1 MGNMTVEEIYRERKT
16 FSNAVFEVSKK
27 DFVKF
32 GMSIISYTLKDIT
45 DEVGYL
51 KVSTEICFLSV
62 CYARILTSQPDDSAL
77 FSQYKIFQALGQSRT
92 AQVQKD
98 ARIGEAEARRDA
110 GMAEAEAEMQRM
122 EAKLANDTE
131 IARAK
136 RDFDLKK
143 ATYDVEVN
151 TARAEAEKAYELQ
164 VQHFLS
170 IS

>member
-1 MGNMTVEEIYRERKT
+1 M
-16 FSNAVFEVSKK
+16 
-27 DFVKF
+27 
-32 GMSIISYTLKDIT
+32 L
-45 DEVGYL
+45 
-51 KVSTEICFLSV
+51 FLGLV
-62 CYARILTSQPDDSAL
+62 CLEFKPDDSAL
-77 FSQYKIFQALGQSRT
+77 FSQYEIFQALGQSRT

>member
-1 MGNMTVEEIYRERKT
+1 M
-16 FSNAVFEVSKK
+16 
-27 DFVKF
+27 
-32 GMSIISYTLKDIT
+32 
-45 DEVGYL
+45 
-51 KVSTEICFLSV
+51 
-62 CYARILTSQPDDSAL
+62 
-77 FSQYKIFQALGQSRT
+77 GQSRT

-164 VQHFLS
+164 VYTFS
-170 IS
+170 KYVISVAGYISYSLNRVILILIISNFVSGCNCSAKN

>member
-51 KVSTEICFLSV
+51 K
-62 CYARILTSQPDDSAL
+62 
-77 FSQYKIFQALGQSRT
+77 ALGQSRT

-110 GMAEAEAEMQRM
+110 GMAEAEAEMKRM
-122 EAKLANDTE
+122 EAKLFNDTE

-143 ATYDVEVN
+143 AE
-151 TARAEAEKAYELQ
+151 
-164 VQHFLS
+164 
-170 IS
+170 

>member
-1 MGNMTVEEIYRERKT
+1 MKLDISRLVLKYA
-16 FSNAVFEVSKK
+16 F
-27 DFVKF
+27 F
-32 GMSIISYTLKDIT
+32 GLLCLQFIT
-45 DEVGYL
+45 SRPE
-51 KVSTEICFLSV
+51 
-62 CYARILTSQPDDSAL
+62 SAL
-77 FSQYKIFQALGQSRT
+77 FYQYEIFQALGQSRT

>member
-51 KVSTEICFLSV
+51 K
-62 CYARILTSQPDDSAL
+62 
-77 FSQYKIFQALGQSRT
+77 ALGQSRT

-98 ARIGEAEARRDA
+98 ARMG
-110 GMAEAEAEMQRM
+110 EAEAEMQRM

-164 VQHFLS
+164 AATVQQKN
-170 IS
+170 

>member
-1 MGNMTVEEIYRERKT
+1 
-16 FSNAVFEVSKK
+16 
-27 DFVKF
+27 
-32 GMSIISYTLKDIT
+32 MSRP
-45 DEVGYL
+45 E
-51 KVSTEICFLSV
+51 
-62 CYARILTSQPDDSAL
+62 SAL
-77 FSQYKIFQALGQSRT
+77 FYQYEIFQALGQSRT

-164 VQHFLS
+164 VYEIHFDFYRNCGWVILVILS
-170 IS
+170 TM